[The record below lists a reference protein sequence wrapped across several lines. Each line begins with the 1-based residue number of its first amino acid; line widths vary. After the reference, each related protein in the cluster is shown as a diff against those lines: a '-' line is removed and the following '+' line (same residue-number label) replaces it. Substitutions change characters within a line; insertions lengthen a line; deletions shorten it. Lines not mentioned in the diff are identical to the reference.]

1 MNFPDYVQSCGL
13 PLKKQT
19 SGGEWAGPCPFCGGN
34 DRFRVFETGGRVAFG
49 MVGRY
54 FCRQCGA
61 KGDAVSWFVDVEG
74 RSFGDVSGADNKG
87 KLSVSVRPL
96 SRLSGPCPGGQKPQT
111 VQSVRGCPET
121 WSVQAEKVLKAS
133 LAGLKTSAAAE
144 FYKGRGIEGKT
155 CKALSLGW
163 QAADSFFPPELWGET
178 GKKIVVP
185 AGCVLPV
192 HRSGRVVSL
201 LVRRADSSLWD
212 KWGKWCEVRGGAK
225 VPFICGPMG
234 VPLVVCESVLCAVSV
249 YQVTMGEVA
258 AVALLGASKGLDA
271 EALAYLNE
279 APVVL
284 VAGDRD
290 EGGDAVFPM
299 VRGVRNDAVA
309 YSVPDKVGASP
320 VKDINDLLMVGGPTL
335 VLGWLAHGL
344 AVAVGDEPKEE
355 SPSLCPENEE
365 TRLSVAPVTEDAED
379 TVSHETETWGDV
391 PGEVDVVAA
400 VAREKFPEPPIDG
413 RAFPHFPT
421 FCDGYGKGCGA
432 CRFFHQGHGP
442 FCLVWGAAW
451 PNFQRNAETDTAT
464 W

>member
-19 SGGEWAGPCPFCGGN
+19 SGGEWAGACPFCGGS

-49 MVGRY
+49 MTGRY

-74 RSFGDVSGADNKG
+74 RSFGDVSGPDNKG
-87 KLSVSVRPL
+87 KLSVSVRSL
-96 SRLSGPCPGGQKPQT
+96 SKLSGCPGGQKAQT
-111 VQSVRGCPET
+111 VQTVRPLSGGVRLCPEA
-121 WSVQAEKVLKAS
+121 WSVQAEKVLSSS
-133 LAGLKTSAAAE
+133 LAGLKTSAAAA

-163 QAADSFFPPELWGET
+163 QAEDSFFSPDLWGET

-192 HRSGRVVSL
+192 HRAGRVVSL

-234 VPLVVCESVLCAVSV
+234 APLVVCESVLCAVSV
-249 YQVTMGEVA
+249 YQVTGGKIA

-271 EALAYLNE
+271 EALEFLKA

-355 SPSLCPENEE
+355 SPSPCPEKEE
-365 TRLSVAPVTEDAED
+365 TRLSVAPVASVEGWNAE
-379 TVSHETETWGDV
+379 S
-391 PGEVDVVAA
+391 GEVDAVAA
-400 VAREKFPEPPIDG
+400 MAREKFPEPPIDG
-413 RAFPHFPT
+413 RAFPHFST
-421 FCDGYGKGCGA
+421 FCAGYGKGCGA
-432 CRFFHQGHGP
+432 CRFFRMGRGP
-442 FCLVWGAAW
+442 FCAVWGAAW